1 MEISI
6 YGDKLKV
13 IDKMREYIKEKVGKL
28 NRYFKNPDHIKA
40 RVVAKIKGH
49 RQIIEVTI
57 VTSHFT
63 LRAEESHNNLYA
75 AVDLV
80 IDKLEGQIR
89 KNKTK
94 IQSKRVKGLDNYFHF
109 DYDNGVEEEKKEIIR
124 RKRIELKPMDEEEAI
139 LQIEMLDHDFFIY
152 RDINSMKVCVLYKR
166 KDGQYGV
173 ITSI

>member
-13 IDKMREYIKEKVGKL
+13 IKSIKEYIKEKVSKL
-28 NRYFKNPDHIKA
+28 NKYFKDDSHIKA

-57 VTSHFT
+57 FTSNFT
-63 LRAEESHNNLYA
+63 LRAEEAHSNLYA

-94 IQSKRVKGLDNYFHF
+94 IQNRKAKGLNSDFHF
-109 DYDNGVEEEKKEIIR
+109 DYNNKLEEEELKIVR

-152 RDINSMKVCVLYKR
+152 KDIDSKKVCVLYRR

-173 ITSI
+173 ITTV